1 MKLFDKKVKHNLSRY
16 ILQCGLATA
25 TLLFVLLFLN
35 AFDQTTI
42 IASLG
47 ASTFI
52 IFTMPDSF
60 TAKPRNFLGGY
71 LTGIVIGITNS
82 LLVGFISEKFLL
94 EGHTIYIIFG
104 AIAVGLTMF
113 SMVILDTGH
122 PPAVGL
128 SLGLV
133 LNRWTYLT
141 VIFIFTAAI
150 LMYTVKYLLR
160 NVLINLK

>member
-1 MKLFDKKVKHNLSRY
+1 MKLFDKKLKNNIPRY
-16 ILQCGLATA
+16 ILQCGLATI
-25 TLLFVLLFLN
+25 TLLIVLLFLN

-60 TAKPRNFLGGY
+60 AAKPRNFIGGY
-71 LTGIVIGITNS
+71 ITGIAIGVINS
-82 LLVGFISEKFLL
+82 LLVGWIAYEYSLSS
-94 EGHTIYIIFG
+94 HTIYIVFG
-104 AIAVGLTMF
+104 AISVGTTMF
-113 SMVILDTGH
+113 LMVILDTEH

-133 LNRWTYLT
+133 LNRWDYTT
-141 VIFIFTAAI
+141 VLFIFSAVMV
-150 LMYTVKYLLR
+150 MYTVKYLLR